1 MKTTIL
7 YLQNEKPE
15 VVIDLPT
22 NGRPTGKNA
31 LPFDWEHRVSIW
43 VIEIFFKKVL
53 KVCLITLDW
62 KFF

>member
-1 MKTTIL
+1 MKVLVVFKFIFCCCKLKTTIL

-31 LPFDWEHRVSIW
+31 LPFDWEHRVSS
-43 VIEIFFKKVL
+43 
-53 KVCLITLDW
+53 
-62 KFF
+62 